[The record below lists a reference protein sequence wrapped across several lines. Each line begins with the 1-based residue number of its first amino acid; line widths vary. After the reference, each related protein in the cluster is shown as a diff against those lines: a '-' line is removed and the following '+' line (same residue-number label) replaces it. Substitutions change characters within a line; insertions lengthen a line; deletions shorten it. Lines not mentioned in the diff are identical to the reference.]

1 MRFVLIH
8 GAASSSWHWHRLSA
22 ELTRR
27 GHEVIAPELPID
39 DPTAGLAQYVGT
51 VVDAVPD
58 GEPVTV
64 VAHSMAGFI
73 GVLLCERLPVR
84 ELVLLAPMVPLPG
97 ERIGE
102 WWANTGLESAD
113 GDVFFHDLPAEL
125 AAEARQ
131 HLREQSGAPM
141 DDPCAFDAWPE
152 VPTRVAI
159 ARDDRLFPADFLRRV
174 TQERLGV
181 TPDELPG
188 AHFPMLGHPAALA
201 DYLGA

>member
-1 MRFVLIH
+1 MRSVLIH
-8 GAASSSWHWHRLSA
+8 GAASSSWHWHRLTA
-22 ELTRR
+22 ELIHR
-27 GHEVIAPELPID
+27 GHAVIAPDLPCD
-39 DPTAGLAQYVGT
+39 DPSAGLAQYVDA

-64 VAHSMAGFI
+64 VAHSLGGFT
-73 GVLLCERLPVR
+73 GVLVCERLPVR
-84 ELVLLAPMVPLPG
+84 ELVLVAAMVPAPG
-97 ERIGE
+97 ERISE
-102 WWANTGLESAD
+102 WWKQTGYESAD
-113 GDVFFHDLPAEL
+113 GDVFFHDLPPAL

-131 HLREQSGAPM
+131 HLREQSAGPL